1 MARKLTNDDKIINA
15 FDALD
20 KSVKNLNKF
29 GEKYNEHIDRAAIRG
44 DDARAKQL
52 IRQKVGVY
60 ELADQLTT
68 LKGNI
73 ELGVYTSKVIA
84 DLGALPDAISACRG
98 LLSES
103 PNFKKLGSDI
113 ERIFRDMKRP
123 VGEINRLNEIL
134 DDALA
139 PAPSNSLTSRLDGA
153 DSFENS
159 DAYKAEYAAMLER
172 IKGKVAGEAVAKP
185 SAIGNDATE
194 DIDYAGLIDEENK
207 KK

>member
-44 DDARAKQL
+44 DDARARQL

-60 ELADQLTT
+60 ELAEQLTT

-113 ERIFRDMKRP
+113 ERIFMDMKRP

-134 DDALA
+134 DNALA
-139 PAPSNSLTSRLDGA
+139 PVPSNSLTSRLDGA

-172 IKGKVAGEAVAKP
+172 IKG
-185 SAIGNDATE
+185 
-194 DIDYAGLIDEENK
+194 
-207 KK
+207 

>member
-1 MARKLTNDDKIINA
+1 M
-15 FDALD
+15 
-20 KSVKNLNKF
+20 
-29 GEKYNEHIDRAAIRG
+29 
-44 DDARAKQL
+44 
-52 IRQKVGVY
+52 Y
-60 ELADQLTT
+60 ELAEQLTT

-113 ERIFRDMKRP
+113 ERIFKDMKRP

>member
-113 ERIFRDMKRP
+113 ERIFKDMKRP

-172 IKGKVAGEAVAKP
+172 IKGKVAGETVAKP